1 MSPQALKSQ
10 NPKRSREVL
19 PLQQGDH
26 LTRDEFEKRY
36 NATDGIKRAELIEG
50 RVYVSPPV
58 SFGSHGNPHFS
69 LIGWLAAYAVATPGV
84 LGGDNASLRLDLK
97 NMPQPDAFL
106 IIEPS
111 RGGQATI
118 SDDDYV
124 EGAPELVV
132 EVAASSA
139 SYDLHDKFEVF
150 VRNRVR
156 EYIIWQTK
164 ETRIDYFSIENDAYQ
179 PHVPDANGCY
189 RSIVFPGLW
198 LDSASLI
205 NGDLVKVHN
214 VLKLGLASPEH
225 AAFVAKLAAAAK
237 S

>member
-1 MSPQALKSQ
+1 
-10 NPKRSREVL
+10 VL
-19 PLQQGDH
+19 PLQQGDR
-26 LTRDEFEKRY
+26 LTRDEFEERY

-58 SFGSHGNPHFS
+58 SFGAHGNPHFS

-97 NMPQPDAFL
+97 NMPQPDGFL
-106 IIEPS
+106 IIHPS
-111 RGGQATI
+111 RGGQARI

-124 EGAPELVV
+124 EGAPELII

-150 VRNRVR
+150 LRNRVR

-164 ETRIDYFSIENDAYQ
+164 ESRIDYFSIQGDAYQ
-179 PHVPDANGCY
+179 PHVADVNGYY

-198 LDSASLI
+198 LDSASLL
-205 NGDLVKVHN
+205 NGDLAQVHA
-214 VLKLGLASPEH
+214 VLRQGLATPDH
-225 AAFVAKLAAAAK
+225 AAFVAKLAAAK

>member
-1 MSPQALKSQ
+1 
-10 NPKRSREVL
+10 
-19 PLQQGDH
+19 
-26 LTRDEFEKRY
+26 
-36 NATDGIKRAELIEG
+36 
-50 RVYVSPPV
+50 
-58 SFGSHGNPHFS
+58 
-69 LIGWLAAYAVATPGV
+69 
-84 LGGDNASLRLDLK
+84 
-97 NMPQPDAFL
+97 MPQPDAFL

>member
-1 MSPQALKSQ
+1 MSSQALKLDQ
-10 NPKRSREVL
+10 PTPSRQVL
-19 PLQQGDH
+19 PLQQGDR
-26 LTRDEFEKRY
+26 LTRDEFEARY

-58 SFGSHGNPHFS
+58 SFGAHGNPHFS

-97 NMPQPDAFL
+97 NMPQPDGFL
-106 IIEPS
+106 IIHPS
-111 RGGQATI
+111 RGGQARI
-118 SDDDYV
+118 SDDDYI

-139 SYDLHDKFEVF
+139 SYDLHDKFDVF
-150 VRNRVR
+150 LRNRVR

-164 ETRIDYFSIENDAYQ
+164 ESRIDYFSIQGDTYQ
-179 PHVPDANGCY
+179 PHVPDASGCY
-189 RSIVFPGLW
+189 RSLVFPGLW

-205 NGDLVKVHN
+205 NGDLRKVHA
-214 VLKLGLASPEH
+214 VLRDGLATPEH
-225 AAFVAKLAAAAK
+225 AAFVAKLAAAK
-237 S
+237 P